1 MPGRLSRHDKSLL
14 RSRRYVPML
23 MFPLIGL
30 ALIRFDWPFGSY
42 EFHQIWEMYCL
53 ALSFLGLAIRAAAG
67 GNALHDRLQAQSVT
81 TRRQPLNTSGI
92 YSIVRHPRYVG
103 DFFIGLGVVL
113 VPFAIWLPLVYSV
126 AFCLY
131 YARVMNVDEKLL
143 RAKAGSSFDRWASV
157 TPAYFPRIGKWRPS
171 EYPFSFRS
179 FLLREHKGILLII
192 ALHSSIEWGE
202 HWILEQRILTEAF
215 WILLVAMGLATYIT
229 AKVLERQSPALSTT
243 TH

>member
-1 MPGRLSRHDKSLL
+1 
-14 RSRRYVPML
+14 ML

-53 ALSFLGLAIRAAAG
+53 ALSFVGLAIRAAAG
-67 GNALHDRLQAQSVT
+67 SHAFRDGLQSQSVPKCRT
-81 TRRQPLNTSGI
+81 PLNTSGM
-92 YSIVRHPRYVG
+92 YSVVRHPRYVG

-113 VPFAIWLPLVYSV
+113 VPFVVWLPLVYSV

-131 YARVMNVDEKLL
+131 YTRVMHVDEKLL
-143 RAKAGSSFDRWASV
+143 RAKAGSSFERWASI
-157 TPAYFPRIGKWRPS
+157 TPAYLPRIRKWRPS

-179 FLLREHKGILLII
+179 FLLREHKGIMLII

-215 WILLVAMGLATYIT
+215 WILLVAMGFAIYIT
-229 AKVLERQSPALSTT
+229 AKVLERHSPALNATT
-243 TH
+243 R